1 MTMMITE
8 IVTVII
14 ESSSTDHQQMWYR
27 SDAAGT
33 DTGCAYA
40 ADADNDDDGSGHGD
54 G

>member
-1 MTMMITE
+1 MMITE

-14 ESSSTDHQQMWYR
+14 ESSSTDQQMWYD

-40 ADADNDDDGSGHGD
+40 ADADDNDEC
-54 G
+54 